1 MCHTL
6 HRPKEFNNLFPLGPP
21 SFTHPSQPRWAFN
34 PRWKPAVTSR
44 EQRASC
50 TNSCVCGRG
59 TKPVGWPGRC
69 WFSPLYLRKKIKRGP
84 HGRKKMEVSDGKTW
98 PTSPEKEGKTTGWFW
113 TFESFETS
121 KSGRCFDTTKKIGDL
136 QKLRHNWLFFGA
148 GFRDPRRDP
157 RSDIMQFLHHQMRIS
172 WNGGT
177 PKLSKMHHS

>member
-69 WFSPLYLRKKIKRGP
+69 WFSPLYLRIKSNVAHMAARKWRCLMEKHDQLLQRRKEKQQDDFELLNLLRLQSLGDVLIQPKNWRSPKIATQLVVFR
-84 HGRKKMEVSDGKTW
+84 
-98 PTSPEKEGKTTGWFW
+98 GWF
-113 TFESFETS
+113 
-121 KSGRCFDTTKKIGDL
+121 SG
-136 QKLRHNWLFFGA
+136 
-148 GFRDPRRDP
+148 P
-157 RSDIMQFLHHQMRIS
+157 
-172 WNGGT
+172 
-177 PKLSKMHHS
+177 

>member
-59 TKPVGWPGRC
+59 TKPVGRPDRC
-69 WFSPLYLRKKIKRGP
+69 WFSPLDSRKNQ
-84 HGRKKMEVSDGKTW
+84 TW
-98 PTSPEKEGKTTGWFW
+98 PTWPQENGGVWWKNMTNFSREGRKNNRMILNFWIFWDFQVWEMFWYNQTNWRSPKIATQLVVFRGWF
-113 TFESFETS
+113 
-121 KSGRCFDTTKKIGDL
+121 SG
-136 QKLRHNWLFFGA
+136 
-148 GFRDPRRDP
+148 P
-157 RSDIMQFLHHQMRIS
+157 
-172 WNGGT
+172 
-177 PKLSKMHHS
+177 